1 MNGVRRL
8 DRERVLGTVT
18 ETFREKGFAGTSL
31 FDIEQV
37 TGLKRSSLYHAF
49 GSKAGL
55 YAAALTSY
63 QERTQAALLREL
75 DHPDV
80 STALAN
86 LFALQISRQAA
97 QARPL
102 GCLATNSSAEVG
114 NHGDEVDAKVR
125 GLLAEFDGAIEARLA
140 QGVADG
146 QLSSDTDVGA
156 LAKFFT
162 AVSRSIPLLHRTT
175 HDGRYVEQVARSALL
190 VLRQGGEFSDA
201 ESTVN

>member
-8 DRERVLGTVT
+8 DRETVLETVT

-49 GSKAGL
+49 SSKAGL

-63 QERTQAALLREL
+63 QERTQGALLREL

-80 STALAN
+80 GKALKN
-86 LFALQISRQAA
+86 LFALQIARQAA

-114 NHGDEVDAKVR
+114 NHGDEVDDRIR
-125 GLLAEFDGAIEARLA
+125 GLLEHFDGAIEARLA
-140 QGVADG
+140 RGVEDG
-146 QLSSDTDVGA
+146 QLDPDTDVAA

-175 HDGRYVEQVARSALL
+175 SDVGYIEQVARSALL
-190 VLRQGGEFSDA
+190 VLRRSDRSA
-201 ESTVN
+201 EA